1 MVPKIKPLKDI
12 THVAQREEE
21 FAHQIRDV
29 SKRFANISDKH
40 MELGKQIRKLD
51 ALLQKDRHKIK
62 VYGVP
67 EIIQDSEEFI
77 EESEDDLVDTLID
90 IFNEKLNVPLRGR
103 DIEEAIRVGFWPRE
117 LPRAVKISLANH
129 DLKEKLMHES
139 KKQMIKGLG
148 WFQMVFC
155 DLK

>member
-1 MVPKIKPLKDI
+1 MN
-12 THVAQREEE
+12 A
-21 FAHQIRDV
+21 
-29 SKRFANISDKH
+29 
-40 MELGKQIRKLD
+40 
-51 ALLQKDRHKIK
+51 
-62 VYGVP
+62 
-67 EIIQDSEEFI
+67 
-77 EESEDDLVDTLID
+77 LID

-148 WFQMVFC
+148 WFSR
-155 DLK
+155 